1 MPEEAVMPEER
12 EQKVYE
18 ALADLGIR
26 YVRHD
31 HPPVFTVEQA
41 VVHWQG
47 IEGSHCKNLFV
58 RNKKGNRHFLIIAEH
73 LKKVDIQAIAKQIH
87 SDRLSFASDER
98 LKRFLGVSAGEV
110 SLFGLLHD
118 EGKEV
123 IVILD
128 AGLQNETFINFH
140 PNVNTATLT
149 ILYADLLKFL
159 AWRGNRVLVL
169 SF

>member
-1 MPEEAVMPEER
+1 MPEER

-18 ALADLGIR
+18 TLADLGIP
-26 YVRHD
+26 YARHE

-58 RNKKGNRHFLIIAEH
+58 RNKKGNRHYLIIAEH
-73 LKKVDIQAIAKQIH
+73 LKKVDIQAIAKQLR

-98 LKRFLGVSAGEV
+98 LKRYLGVSAGEV
-110 SLFGLLHD
+110 SPFGLLQD
-118 EGKEV
+118 EGREV

-128 AGLQNETFINFH
+128 ACLQNETFINFH

-149 ILYADLLKFL
+149 ISYADLLKFL

>member
-1 MPEEAVMPEER
+1 MPEER

-18 ALADLGIR
+18 ALTNLGIPHI
-26 YVRHD
+26 RHE

-58 RNKKGNRHFLIIAEH
+58 RNKKGNRHYLIIAEH
-73 LKKVDIQAIAKQIH
+73 LKKVDIQAIAKQLH

-110 SLFGLLHD
+110 SPFGLLQD
-118 EGKEV
+118 EGREV

-128 AGLQNETFINFH
+128 AGLQNEAFINFH

-149 ILYADLLKFL
+149 ISFADLLKFL
-159 AWRGNRVLVL
+159 GWRGNRVLVL

>member
-1 MPEEAVMPEER
+1 MPEER
-12 EQKVYE
+12 ERKVYE
-18 ALADLGIR
+18 ALAELGIP
-26 YVRHD
+26 YARHE

-41 VVHWQG
+41 VVHWRG
-47 IEGSHCKNLFV
+47 IEGAHCKNLFV
-58 RNKKGNRHFLIIAEH
+58 RNKKGNQHYLIIAEH

-87 SDRLSFASDER
+87 SDRLSFGSDER

-110 SLFGLLHD
+110 SPFGLLQD
-118 EGKEV
+118 EGREV

-128 AGLQNETFINFH
+128 AVLQNEAFINFH

-149 ILYADLLKFL
+149 ISYSDLLKFL

>member
-12 EQKVYE
+12 EQKVYKT
-18 ALADLGIR
+18 LVDLGIP

-47 IEGSHCKNLFV
+47 IEGSHCKNLFI
-58 RNKKGNRHFLIIAEH
+58 RNKKGNRHYLIIAEH

-87 SDRLSFASDER
+87 SDRLSFGSDER
-98 LKRFLGVSAGEV
+98 LKKFLGVSGGEV

-118 EGKEV
+118 EGREV

-149 ILYADLLKFL
+149 IAYADLLKFL

>member
-1 MPEEAVMPEER
+1 MPEETGRPEER
-12 EQKVYE
+12 EQKVYKT
-18 ALADLGIR
+18 LADLGIP

-41 VVHWQG
+41 VIHWRG

-58 RNKKGNRHFLIIAEH
+58 RNKKGNRHYLIIAEH
-73 LKKVDIQAIAKQIH
+73 LKKVDIQAIAKQIQ
-87 SDRLSFASDER
+87 SDRLSFASDDR
-98 LKRFLGVSAGEV
+98 MKRFLGVSPGEV
-110 SLFGLLHD
+110 SPFGLLHD
-118 EGKEV
+118 ERKEV

-149 ILYADLLKFL
+149 ISYADLLKFL

>member
-1 MPEEAVMPEER
+1 MPEEAGLLEER
-12 EQKVYE
+12 EIKVYKT
-18 ALADLGIR
+18 LADLGIP

-41 VVHWQG
+41 IVHWRG

-58 RNKKGNRHFLIIAEH
+58 RNKKGNRHYLIIAEH

-98 LKRFLGVSAGEV
+98 LKRFLGVGAGEV

-149 ILYADLLKFL
+149 ISYADLLKFL

>member
-1 MPEEAVMPEER
+1 MPEER

-18 ALADLGIR
+18 TLADLGIPYAR
-26 YVRHD
+26 YE

-41 VVHWQG
+41 IVHWQG

-58 RNKKGNRHFLIIAEH
+58 RNKKGNWHYLIIAEH
-73 LKKVDIQAIAKQIH
+73 LKKVDIQAIAKQLR

-98 LKRFLGVSAGEV
+98 LKRYLGVSAGEV
-110 SLFGLLHD
+110 SPFGLLRD
-118 EGKEV
+118 EGREV

-128 AGLQNETFINFH
+128 ACLQNETFINFH

-149 ILYADLLKFL
+149 ISYADLLKFL